1 MLLLDFFYQLWKNKE
16 EFNKKEGLVK
26 MEKIRGFEVRNSVIA
41 IRKED
46 AKQIKIITKY

>member
-26 MEKIRGFEVRNSVIA
+26 MEKSFPVINSVVCVLML
-41 IRKED
+41 K
-46 AKQIKIITKY
+46 KNWQSCSKMTQ